1 MMTDKLNENCL
12 CLIESTL
19 IDFNKFNYYLAESS
33 IKKFSDEPSKID
45 KVITSNFWNNN
56 NHIRKHKELAN
67 IIYDLLISSLSS
79 ALNKLHEEE
88 HRDIYWER
96 IIGSWV
102 WFYVTNYL
110 EKYNRLDFA
119 FKKNPNLLAFCINP
133 LRRTPSQSTISY
145 LNDLRNEDTCHLQQ
159 YGFIMR
165 DFYKNNL
172 QEIDAEVLKPKKIL
186 VKKTYSLKE
195 NLVSLI
201 QKLIGKGYI
210 RGKYIFFCTRFS
222 NFDLIKLSIKSKFLA
237 VPIFKNYEENHQSTC
252 NKKLR
257 DKLKFQQPLNNI
269 DNFDLILSIMLSLKH
284 VLPLDFIEE
293 YKTIKHKSNA
303 RILKNLPSKIITG
316 IGFSIDTEF
325 AVWAASCGEKGSLI
339 YGCQH
344 GGRYGDT
351 KVIADEYVERK
362 ISDYYIGWG
371 WDDGSEIIKLP
382 SQLLSN
388 KSLHNRDPI
397 KLLWVMTLDSRYSYH
412 IEEMVVGDRFYK
424 YFDNQKIFFNKL
436 SLSTKK
442 SLLIRKYPQD
452 FGWNIN
458 QRLGYCSDYI
468 NDSNSSFKDNLR
480 SSKLVVIDH
489 IGSTTALECAALSIP
504 FIIISDERDYNFR
517 ESAELI
523 SKKLIKAN
531 ILFTDYLEAAKYI
544 NSIFNNI
551 DEWWNESH
559 RKATVDEFKRTFAFT
574 DKNYI
579 QIWNNFLNKNNT
591 SDIKISIHKPSDNV

>member
-1 MMTDKLNENCL
+1 MMSDKLNENRL
-12 CLIESTL
+12 CLIESNL

-45 KVITSNFWNNN
+45 KVITRNFWNNN

-67 IIYDLLISSLSS
+67 IIYDSLISSLSS
-79 ALNKLHEEE
+79 ALNKLHEEQ
-88 HRDIYWER
+88 HKDIYWER

-110 EKYNRLDFA
+110 EKYNRLEFA
-119 FKKNPNLLAFCINP
+119 FKKKPNLLALCINP
-133 LRRTPSQSTISY
+133 LRITPSQSTMSY
-145 LNDLRNEDTCHLQQ
+145 LNDLRNGDTYHLQQ

-165 DFYKNNL
+165 DFYENNL
-172 QEIDAEVLKPKKIL
+172 QEINTEVFKSKKIL
-186 VKKTYSLKE
+186 LKKTHSLKH
-195 NLVSLI
+195 NLALLI
-201 QKLIGKGYI
+201 QKIIGKGFT
-210 RGKYIFFCTRFS
+210 RGKYILFSTRFS
-222 NFDLIKLSIKSKFLA
+222 NLDLIKLSIKSKFRA
-237 VPIFKNYEENHQSTC
+237 VPIFKNYEENYQSIYNT
-252 NKKLR
+252 KLR
-257 DKLKFQQPLNNI
+257 DKLKFTQLDNDI
-269 DNFDLILSIMLSLKH
+269 DNFDLIFSIMLSIKH

-293 YKTIKHKSNA
+293 YESIKHKSNA
-303 RILKNLPSKIITG
+303 RISKNLPSKIITG
-316 IGFSIDTEF
+316 VGFSLDTEF

-351 KVIADEYVERK
+351 KVIADEYIERK

-371 WDDGSEIIKLP
+371 WNDGGEIIKLP
-382 SQLLSN
+382 SQLLS
-388 KSLHNRDPI
+388 SRYLLNRDPI
-397 KLLWVMTLDSRYSYH
+397 KLLWVMTLDSRHSYH
-412 IEEMVVGDRFYK
+412 IEEMVFGDRFYK
-424 YFDNQKIFFNKL
+424 YFDNQKIFFNGL

-442 SLLIRKYPQD
+442 NLLIRKYSQD

-458 QRLGYCSDYI
+458 QRLGYCSEYF
-468 NDSNSSFKDNLR
+468 NDSNSSFKDNLS

-517 ESAELI
+517 ESSELI

-544 NSIFNNI
+544 NSNFNNI
-551 DEWWNESH
+551 EEWWNESY
-559 RKATVDEFKRTFAFT
+559 RKATIEEYKDSFASI

-579 QIWNNFLNKNNT
+579 QIWCNFFNKNNI
-591 SDIKISIHKPSDNV
+591 IKKK

>member
-1 MMTDKLNENCL
+1 MMSDKLNENRL
-12 CLIESTL
+12 CLIESNL

-33 IKKFSDEPSKID
+33 IKKFSDEPFKID
-45 KVITSNFWNNN
+45 KVITRNFWNDN

-67 IIYDLLISSLSS
+67 TIYDSLISSLSS
-79 ALNKLHEEE
+79 ALNKLHEEQ
-88 HRDIYWER
+88 HKDIYWER

-110 EKYNRLDFA
+110 EKYDRLEFA
-119 FKKNPNLLAFCINP
+119 FKKKPNLLALCINP
-133 LRRTPSQSTISY
+133 LRITPSQSTMSY
-145 LNDLRNEDTCHLQQ
+145 LNDLRNGDTYHLQQ

-165 DFYKNNL
+165 DFYENNL
-172 QEIDAEVLKPKKIL
+172 QEINTEVFKPKKIL
-186 VKKTYSLKE
+186 LKKTHSLKH
-195 NLVSLI
+195 NLALLI
-201 QKLIGKGYI
+201 QKIIGKGFT
-210 RGKYIFFCTRFS
+210 RGKYILFCTRFS
-222 NFDLIKLSIKSKFLA
+222 NLDLIKISIKSKFRA
-237 VPIFKNYEENHQSTC
+237 VPIFKNYEENYQSIYDT
-252 NKKLR
+252 KLR
-257 DKLKFQQPLNNI
+257 DKLKFTQLDNDI
-269 DNFDLILSIMLSLKH
+269 DNFDLIFSIMLSIKH

-293 YKTIKHKSNA
+293 YESIKHKSNA
-303 RILKNLPSKIITG
+303 RISKNLPSKIITG
-316 IGFSIDTEF
+316 VGFSLDTEF

-351 KVIADEYVERK
+351 KVIADEYIERK

-371 WDDGSEIIKLP
+371 WNDGGEIIKLP
-382 SQLLSN
+382 SQLLSSR
-388 KSLHNRDPI
+388 SLLNRDPI
-397 KLLWVMTLDSRYSYH
+397 KLLWVMTLDSRHSYH
-412 IEEMVVGDRFYK
+412 IEEMVFGDRFYK
-424 YFDNQKIFFNKL
+424 YFDNQKIFFDAL

-442 SLLIRKYPQD
+442 NLVIRKYPQD

-458 QRLGYCSDYI
+458 QRLGYCSEYF
-468 NDSNSSFKDNLR
+468 NDSNSSFKDNLS

-517 ESAELI
+517 ESSELI

-544 NSIFNNI
+544 NSNFNNI
-551 DEWWNESH
+551 EEWWNESY
-559 RKATVDEFKRTFAFT
+559 RKATIKEYKDSFASI

-579 QIWNNFLNKNNT
+579 QIWNNFFNK
-591 SDIKISIHKPSDNV
+591 K

>member
-1 MMTDKLNENCL
+1 MMSDKLNENRL
-12 CLIESTL
+12 CLIESNL

-45 KVITSNFWNNN
+45 KVITRNFWNNN

-67 IIYDLLISSLSS
+67 IIYDSLISSLSS
-79 ALNKLHEEE
+79 ALNKLHEEQ
-88 HRDIYWER
+88 HKDIYWER

-110 EKYNRLDFA
+110 EKYNRLEFA
-119 FKKNPNLLAFCINP
+119 FKKKPNLLALCINP
-133 LRRTPSQSTISY
+133 LRITPSQSTMSY
-145 LNDLRNEDTCHLQQ
+145 LNDLRNGDTYHLQQ

-165 DFYKNNL
+165 DFYENNL
-172 QEIDAEVLKPKKIL
+172 QEINTEVFKSKKIL
-186 VKKTYSLKE
+186 LKKTHSLKH
-195 NLVSLI
+195 NLALLI
-201 QKLIGKGYI
+201 QKIIGKGFT
-210 RGKYIFFCTRFS
+210 RGKYILFSTRFS
-222 NFDLIKLSIKSKFLA
+222 NLDLIKLSIKSKFRA
-237 VPIFKNYEENHQSTC
+237 VPIFKNYEENYQSIYNT
-252 NKKLR
+252 KLR
-257 DKLKFQQPLNNI
+257 DKLKFTQLDNDI
-269 DNFDLILSIMLSLKH
+269 DNFDLIFSIMLSIKH

-293 YKTIKHKSNA
+293 YESIKHKSNA
-303 RILKNLPSKIITG
+303 RISKNLPSKIITG
-316 IGFSIDTEF
+316 VGFSLDTEF

-351 KVIADEYVERK
+351 KVIADEYIERK

-371 WDDGSEIIKLP
+371 WNDGGEIIKLP
-382 SQLLSN
+382 SQLLS
-388 KSLHNRDPI
+388 SRYLLNRDPI
-397 KLLWVMTLDSRYSYH
+397 KLLWVMTLDSRHSYH
-412 IEEMVVGDRFYK
+412 IEEMVFGDRFYK
-424 YFDNQKIFFNKL
+424 YFDNQKIFFNGL

-442 SLLIRKYPQD
+442 NLLIRKYSQD

-458 QRLGYCSDYI
+458 QRLGYCSEYF
-468 NDSNSSFKDNLR
+468 NDSNSSFKDNLS

-517 ESAELI
+517 ESSELI

-544 NSIFNNI
+544 NSNFNNI
-551 DEWWNESH
+551 EEWWNESY
-559 RKATVDEFKRTFAFT
+559 RKATIEEYKDSFASI

-579 QIWNNFLNKNNT
+579 QIWNNFFNKNNI
-591 SDIKISIHKPSDNV
+591 IKKK